1 MEVGGGVIGWWWA
14 ILTDLKINKKLII
27 GEIEIYNLGAN
38 VPKKNW
44 VLIVEKV
51 AQIVFQVD
59 IKKIKNKKKKSISR
73 IQ

>member
-1 MEVGGGVIGWWWA
+1 MVVGGGVIGWWWA

-59 IKKIKNKKKKSISR
+59 IKKIKNKK
-73 IQ
+73 